1 MGRRVEGSV
10 VVQLIPGQKV
20 IHPQHGPAEV
30 LGLTER
36 SIKGNAIT
44 YVQLRIC
51 ENGLEIMVPMS
62 KVEEVGIRAVAGRAM
77 LDELAEVLTAPSGQ
91 IEQQWARRYKAQK
104 MEAASGDPMR
114 IAAVVRDLLRRRED
128 KGMSQAER
136 ELLREASAPLLAE
149 IALAVDTTEDKAR
162 GVLRALVLE
171 GTTAVFDR
179 IDDLEPVAA

>member
-1 MGRRVEGSV
+1 M
-10 VVQLIPGQKV
+10 QLIPGQNV

-30 LGLTER
+30 LGTTER
-36 SIKGNAIT
+36 SIKGRAIS

-51 ENGLEIMVPMS
+51 ESGLEIMVPMS
-62 KVEEVGIRAVAGRAM
+62 KLEDVGIRAVAGRSM
-77 LDELAEVLTAPSGQ
+77 LDALAAVLTAPTGQ

-171 GTTAVFDR
+171 GSTEVFDR
-179 IDDLEPVAA
+179 IDELEPVAA